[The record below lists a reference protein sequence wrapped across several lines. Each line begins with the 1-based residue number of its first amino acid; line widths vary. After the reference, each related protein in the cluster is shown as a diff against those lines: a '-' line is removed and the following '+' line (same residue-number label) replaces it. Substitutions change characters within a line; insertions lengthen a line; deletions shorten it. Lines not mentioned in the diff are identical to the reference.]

1 MFGRSR
7 KAARPTSHIHE
18 FSNHNVGADL
28 QRQVCRVCGH
38 ITINPIPPTDLRSEI
53 LEAFQDRGRDV
64 ALVHDVINE
73 AAKNKKAVEADT
85 PKRPL

>member
-1 MFGRSR
+1 MFGRNR

-53 LEAFQDRGRDV
+53 HEAQTGLLGGSPLAVRLG
-64 ALVHDVINE
+64 E
-73 AAKNKKAVEADT
+73 AMEPVLGQRQPGE
-85 PKRPL
+85 RRSRR